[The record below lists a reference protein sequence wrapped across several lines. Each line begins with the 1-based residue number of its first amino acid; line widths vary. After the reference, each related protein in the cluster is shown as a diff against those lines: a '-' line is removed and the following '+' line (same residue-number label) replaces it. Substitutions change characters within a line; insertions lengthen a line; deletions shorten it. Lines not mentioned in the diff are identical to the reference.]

1 MTTTVIGVGLIG
13 GSMAIEIRNAGMS
26 DRILGVEN
34 NPHHAE
40 QAMALGLVDEILGL
54 EEAVQQ
60 SDMVVVATPVSTAV
74 SLLPRILDVIP
85 ATGAV
90 TDVGSTKLVICDAI
104 RSHPHRDRFVAS
116 HPIAGTENS
125 GPSAAFRGLFQHK
138 LGILCEPGLSAPDAT
153 ARIQALYDILG
164 MRLLF
169 MEADEHDRHV
179 AYVSHISHITSFVLA
194 TTVLEIEKSTATIFD
209 LASSGFESTVRLAKS
224 SPAMWTP
231 IFVQNS
237 RFVCEALDAYIK
249 NITAFRDM
257 VASGQR
263 EGLTQTME
271 GANEIRRVLAG
282 INGKQPRT

>member
-26 DRILGVEN
+26 DRILGVETD
-34 NPHHAE
+34 PHHVE
-40 QAMALGLVDEILGL
+40 QALALGLVDEILGL

-74 SLLPRILDVIP
+74 ALLPRILDAIP
-85 ATGAV
+85 DTGAV
-90 TDVGSTKLVICDAI
+90 TDVGSTKVVICDAI
-104 RSHPHRDRFVAS
+104 RNHPRRGRFVAS

-125 GPSAAFRGLFQHK
+125 GPSAAFRGLFRHK
-138 LGILCEPGLSAPDAT
+138 LGILCESGLSGPDAT
-153 ARIQALYDILG
+153 ARIQALYDVLG

-263 EGLTQTME
+263 EELTQTME

>member
-1 MTTTVIGVGLIG
+1 MTTTIIGVGLIG
-13 GSMAIEIRNAGMS
+13 GSMALEVRHAGLA
-26 DRILGVEN
+26 DRIIGVDN
-34 NPHHAE
+34 NPDHEA
-40 QAMALGLVDEILGL
+40 QAVALGLVDECLPL
-54 EEAVQQ
+54 DEAVTQ
-60 SDMVVVATPVSTAV
+60 SDMVVVATPVGTAV
-74 SLLPRILDVIP
+74 TLLPHILDIVP
-85 ATGAV
+85 DTCAV
-90 TDVGSTKLVICDAI
+90 TDTGSTKVMICDAI
-104 RSHPHRDRFVAS
+104 RQHPRRERFVSS

-138 LGILCEPGLSAPDAT
+138 LGILCELGLSAPDAT
-153 ARIQALYDILG
+153 ARIRALYDVLG

-169 MEADEHDRHV
+169 MEADEHDRHA

-257 VASGQR
+257 VAAGQQ
-263 EGLTQTME
+263 EGLTQTMQ

-282 INGKQPRT
+282 ISGKQQRT

>member
-13 GSMAIEIRNAGMS
+13 GSMAIEIRNAGMA

-34 NPHHAE
+34 DPHHAE
-40 QAMALGLVDEILGL
+40 QALALGLVDEILGL

-74 SLLPRILDVIP
+74 ALLPGILDVIP

-90 TDVGSTKLVICDAI
+90 TDVGSTKVVICDAI
-104 RSHPHRDRFVAS
+104 RNHPRRGRFVAS

-125 GPSAAFRGLFQHK
+125 GPSAAFHGLFQHK
-138 LGILCEPGLSAPDAT
+138 LGILCEGGLSAPDAT
-153 ARIQALYDILG
+153 ARIQALYDVLG

-263 EGLTQTME
+263 DALSQTME

>member
-13 GSMAIEIRNAGMS
+13 GSIALEVRHAAMA
-26 DRILGVEN
+26 DRILGVDI
-34 NPHHAE
+34 NPEHAA
-40 QAMALGLVDEILGL
+40 QAVALGIVDACLPL
-54 EEAVQQ
+54 EEAVRR
-60 SDMVVVATPVSTAV
+60 SDLVIVATPVGTAV
-74 SLLPRILDVIP
+74 TLLPRILDLVP
-85 ATGAV
+85 DTCSV
-90 TDVGSTKLVICDAI
+90 TDTGSTKVMICDAI
-104 RSHPHRDRFVAS
+104 RSHPRRERFVAS

-125 GPSAAFRGLFQHK
+125 GPSAAFRGLFEHK
-138 LGILCEPGLSAPDAT
+138 LGILCELGLSAPDAVE
-153 ARIQALYDILG
+153 RIKGLYDILG

-169 MEADEHDRHV
+169 MEADEHDRHA

-257 VASGQR
+257 VAAGER
-263 EGLTQTME
+263 EGLARTMQD
-271 GANEIRRVLAG
+271 ANEIRRVLAG
-282 INGKQPRT
+282 ISGKQQRT